1 MKFCSINVNIFLAR
15 FVYCSMEKVF
25 RVWRNFYIIV
35 LYHIG
40 WFYIKQLGNV
50 FGIYVSIILKE
61 DLLYTN
67 VSIMNNE
74 VFHFHFFHSKIIVL
88 GRKHYTKTF
97 LFQMNGWWFLSNTN
111 WWHHVM
117 IVWSLI
123 YRNIY
128 RREVPFLVG

>member
-40 WFYIKQLGNV
+40 CFYIKQLGNV

-74 VFHFHFFHSKIIVL
+74 VFHFHFFIQKLLFWEESITQKLFYFKWMDDDFCPTLTDDIMWWLFGVWYIGIYIGERCL
-88 GRKHYTKTF
+88 F
-97 LFQMNGWWFLSNTN
+97 L
-111 WWHHVM
+111 
-117 IVWSLI
+117 
-123 YRNIY
+123 
-128 RREVPFLVG
+128 